1 MISKANLK
9 KTIRLAK
16 EYNDKACQPT
26 RFSLS
31 DLESLMNQLHEFAPE
46 MTALENHL
54 RSLSYEEILDLE
66 GLMDYGRNL
75 DSQYLDIFVKKHFE
89 EQREVFVQEHPS
101 SDGKEEAI
109 KYLMAKG
116 PLAEYLKRAGEAL
129 ELI

>member
-16 EYNDKACQPT
+16 EYNDKACEPT

-31 DLESLMNQLHEFAPE
+31 DLESLINQLHEFAPE
-46 MTALENHL
+46 MTALEKHL

-75 DSQYLDIFVKKHFE
+75 DSQYLDIFAKKHFE

>member
-31 DLESLMNQLHEFAPE
+31 DLE
-46 MTALENHL
+46 
-54 RSLSYEEILDLE
+54 

-75 DSQYLDIFVKKHFE
+75 DPQYPDIFAKKHFE

-109 KYLMAKG
+109 KYLIAKG
-116 PLAEYLKRAGEAL
+116 PLADYLESAAKAL